1 MQERDAGGIV
11 RRCPTAAA
19 EIPLELI
26 QRLPKTDLHCHLD
39 GSLRLDTILD
49 LARRSRTS
57 SCRRSIAASCSSCS
71 YAGEHVASL
80 DDYLRAFDITL
91 SVMQTEEALERCAY
105 ELAEDAWRENVR
117 YIEVRYSPLLHTRE
131 GLRPAQV
138 VEAVLRG
145 LRTAKRELGIRYGVI
160 LCAIR
165 SLGPESSLRIA
176 ELCVAFKNRG
186 VVGFDLAG
194 SEVNNPAKLHR
205 QAFQLVIDNNI
216 NCTAHAGESFGPDS
230 VHQAIHKCGA
240 HRIGHGTRLVESGD
254 LLNYV
259 NDHRIPLEVC
269 PSSNLQT
276 RAASSW
282 ETHPVDFF
290 VDYGLRVTI
299 NTDNRLM
306 SDTTV
311 TQGAPPLPPALRLVA
326 ADDQGDH
333 HRGLQE
339 RVHAVPRE
347 GRPASPRSAASSP
360 TFEDPRGEVTGRVG
374 LVESR
379 PADAGRRRRR
389 RKPQAPAS
397 S

>member
-1 MQERDAGGIV
+1 MTT
-11 RRCPTAAA
+11 PA
-19 EIPLELI
+19 EIPFELI

-39 GSLRLDTILD
+39 GSLRLDTVLD
-49 LARRSRTS
+49 LARKQGVKLPTFDRGELHRML
-57 SCRRSIAASCSSCS
+57 A
-71 YAGEHVASL
+71 AGEHISSL
-80 DDYLRAFDITL
+80 DDYLRAFDVTL
-91 SVMQTEEALERCAY
+91 SVMQTEDALERCAY
-105 ELAEDAWRENVR
+105 ELAADAWSENVR
-117 YIEVRYSPLLHTRE
+117 YLEVRYSPLLHIRE

-145 LRTAKRELGIRYGVI
+145 LRTAKRELGIRYGLI

-194 SEVNNPAKLHR
+194 SEMNNPAKLHR
-205 QAFQLVIDNNI
+205 HAFQLVIDNNI

-269 PSSNLQT
+269 LSSNLQT
-276 RAASSW
+276 RAATSW

-306 SDTTV
+306 SQTTV
-311 TQGAPPLPPALRLVA
+311 TKEFHLCHQHYGWSLQTIKEIIIAGFKSAFMPYREKADLVA
-326 ADDQGDH
+326 
-333 HRGLQE
+333 E
-339 RVHAVPRE
+339 ISRE
-347 GRPASPRSAASSP
+347 LRA
-360 TFEDPRGEVTGRVG
+360 FEDPRGEVTGRVG
-374 LVESR
+374 LVESDTSTST
-379 PADAGRRRRR
+379 PTPPPT
-389 RKPQAPAS
+389 KPKLQVS
-397 S
+397 

>member
-1 MQERDAGGIV
+1 M
-11 RRCPTAAA
+11 TATETATD
-19 EIPLELI
+19 ELPIELI

-39 GSLRLDTILD
+39 GSLRLDTILE
-49 LARRSRTS
+49 LARRADVQLPTFDRAEL
-57 SCRRSIAASCSSCS
+57 RKLLVAA
-71 YAGEHVASL
+71 EHVGSL
-80 DDYLRAFDITL
+80 DDYLRAFDVTL
-91 SVMQTEEALERCAY
+91 SVMQTEEALERCAF

-117 YIEVRYSPLLHTRE
+117 YLEVRYSPLLHTRA

-145 LRTAKRELGIRYGVI
+145 LRAAKRSLGIRYGVI

-165 SLGPESSLRIA
+165 SLGHEASLRIA

-194 SEVNNPAKLHR
+194 SESGNPAKVHR

-230 VHQAIHKCGA
+230 VHQALHKCGA

-276 RAASSW
+276 RAANSW
-282 ETHPVDFF
+282 ETHPVDFY

-311 TQGAPPLPPALRLVA
+311 SRELHLCHRHYGWSLHTIKEIIIAGWKSAFMPYREKADMVA
-326 ADDQGDH
+326 AIS
-333 HRGLQE
+333 
-339 RVHAVPRE
+339 RE
-347 GRPASPRSAASSP
+347 LA
-360 TFEDPRGEVTGRVG
+360 TYQDPRGPAVGRVG
-374 LVESR
+374 LVESDPGAP
-379 PADAGRRRRR
+379 PAPPSGPAA
-389 RKPQAPAS
+389 KPKLQVS
-397 S
+397 

>member
-1 MQERDAGGIV
+1 MAD
-11 RRCPTAAA
+11 P
-19 EIPLELI
+19 ELPFDLI
-26 QRLPKTDLHCHLD
+26 HRLPKTDLHCHLD
-39 GSLRLDTILD
+39 GSVRLDTVLELGRAQNAKLPTFD
-49 LARRSRTS
+49 RGELQRQLV
-57 SCRRSIAASCSSCS
+57 
-71 YAGEHVASL
+71 AGEHVTSL
-80 DDYLRAFDITL
+80 DDYLRAFEITL
-91 SVMQTEEALERCAY
+91 SVMQTEAALERCAY
-105 ELAEDAWRENVR
+105 ELAEDAHREHVR
-117 YIEVRYSPLLHTRE
+117 YLEVRYSPVLHLRD

-145 LRTAKRELGIRYGVI
+145 LRHAKRELGIRYGLI

-165 SLGPESSLRIA
+165 SFGPESSLRIA

-194 SEVNNPAKLHR
+194 SESGNPAKLHR

-230 VHQAIHKCGA
+230 VHQALHKCGA

-269 PSSNLQT
+269 PTSNVQT
-276 RAASSW
+276 RAATTW
-282 ETHPVDFF
+282 ATHPVDFY

-311 TQGAPPLPPALRLVA
+311 SRELHLCHQHYGWSLQTIKEIILAGFKSAFMPHREKADLVA
-326 ADDQGDH
+326 EILRELAQFTD
-333 HRGLQE
+333 
-339 RVHAVPRE
+339 PRSAE
-347 GRPASPRSAASSP
+347 PASPEQPS
-360 TFEDPRGEVTGRVG
+360 
-374 LVESR
+374 
-379 PADAGRRRRR
+379 
-389 RKPQAPAS
+389 KPKLQVS
-397 S
+397 

>member
-1 MQERDAGGIV
+1 MH
-11 RRCPTAAA
+11 P

-39 GSLRLDTILD
+39 GSLRLDTVID
-49 LARRSRTS
+49 LARRHDVKLPTFDRGEL
-57 SCRRSIAASCSSCS
+57 RSLLVAA
-71 YAGEHVASL
+71 EQVASL

-91 SVMQTEEALERCAY
+91 SVMQTEAGIERAAF

-145 LRTAKRELGIRYGVI
+145 LRTAKRSLGIRYGVI

-165 SLGPESSLRIA
+165 SLGPEASLRIA

-194 SEVNNPAKLHR
+194 SEVGNPAKVHR

-230 VHQAIHKCGA
+230 VHQALHKCGA

-269 PSSNLQT
+269 PSSNMQT
-276 RAASSW
+276 RAATSW

-290 VDYGLRVTI
+290 VDYGLRGWSLQTI
-299 NTDNRLM
+299 KEIIIAGWKSAFMPYREKADM
-306 SDTTV
+306 
-311 TQGAPPLPPALRLVA
+311 VA
-326 ADDQGDH
+326 AIS
-333 HRGLQE
+333 
-339 RVHAVPRE
+339 RE
-347 GRPASPRSAASSP
+347 LAGF
-360 TFEDPRGEVTGRVG
+360 TDPRGEVTGRVG
-374 LVESR
+374 LVESD
-379 PADAGRRRRR
+379 PVPPVA
-389 RKPQAPAS
+389 PPAS
-397 S
+397 VSSRPKIQLTEAGEPS

>member
-1 MQERDAGGIV
+1 M
-11 RRCPTAAA
+11 TTTA
-19 EIPLELI
+19 EIPQSLLH
-26 QRLPKTDLHCHLD
+26 RLPKTDLHCHLD
-39 GSLRLDTILD
+39 GSVRIDTVLD
-49 LARRSRTS
+49 LARKQGVKLPTFDRSELHRMLV
-57 SCRRSIAASCSSCS
+57 
-71 YAGEHVASL
+71 AGEAVTSL
-80 DDYLRAFDITL
+80 DDYLRAFDVTL
-91 SVMQTEEALERCAY
+91 SVMQAEAALERCAY
-105 ELAEDAWRENVR
+105 ELAEDAWSENVR
-117 YIEVRYSPLLHTRE
+117 YIEVRYSPLLHPRD

-145 LRTAKRELGIRYGVI
+145 LRMAKRELGIRYGVI

-176 ELCVAFKNRG
+176 ELCIAFKNRG

-194 SEVNNPAKLHR
+194 SEVNNPAKLHKH
-205 QAFQLVIDNNI
+205 AFQLVVDNNI

-276 RAASSW
+276 RAATSW
-282 ETHPVDFF
+282 DTHPVDFF

-311 TQGAPPLPPALRLVA
+311 TKELHLCHQHYGWSLQTIKEIIIAGFKSAFMPYREKADLVA
-326 ADDQGDH
+326 DISRELA
-333 HRGLQE
+333 
-339 RVHAVPRE
+339 AVQ
-347 GRPASPRSAASSP
+347 
-360 TFEDPRGEVTGRVG
+360 DPRGEVTGRAG
-374 LVESR
+374 LVESEPPLSV
-379 PADAGRRRRR
+379 PA
-389 RKPQAPAS
+389 APAS
-397 S
+397 PTAPAKAKPASPPD

>member
-1 MQERDAGGIV
+1 MSESLSLD
-11 RRCPTAAA
+11 
-19 EIPLELI
+19 LI
-26 QRLPKTDLHCHLD
+26 KRLPKTDLHCHLD
-39 GSLRLDTILD
+39 GSLRLDTVLD
-49 LARRSRTS
+49 LARQQGVKLPTFDR
-57 SCRRSIAASCSSCS
+57 AGLFDML
-71 YAGEHVASL
+71 YAGEHVTSL

-91 SVMQTEEALERCAY
+91 SVMQREDALERIAY
-105 ELAEDAWRENVR
+105 ELAEDAHRENVR
-117 YIEVRYSPLLHTRE
+117 YLEVRYCPLLHVRD

-165 SLGPESSLRIA
+165 SQPQDQSLRIA

-186 VVGFDLAG
+186 VVAFDLAG
-194 SEVNNPAKLHR
+194 SEINNPAKVHR
-205 QAFQLVIDNNI
+205 AAFQLVIDNNI

-254 LLNYV
+254 LLNFV

-269 PSSNLQT
+269 PSSNVQT

-282 ETHPVDFF
+282 EAHPVDFY
-290 VDYGLRVTI
+290 VDYGLRITI

-311 TQGAPPLPPALRLVA
+311 SKELHLCHRHFGWSLETIKDIVISGFKSAFMPYREKADLVA
-326 ADDQGDH
+326 DIT
-333 HRGLQE
+333 
-339 RVHAVPRE
+339 RE
-347 GRPASPRSAASSP
+347 LASFTSS
-360 TFEDPRGEVTGRVG
+360 
-374 LVESR
+374 
-379 PADAGRRRRR
+379 
-389 RKPQAPAS
+389 
-397 S
+397 

>member
-1 MQERDAGGIV
+1 M
-11 RRCPTAAA
+11 AA

-26 QRLPKTDLHCHLD
+26 ERLPKTDLHCHLD
-39 GSLRLDTILD
+39 GSLRLDTVLD
-49 LARRSRTS
+49 LARKQGVALPTHDRGELRA
-57 SCRRSIAASCSSCS
+57 RLV
-71 YAGEHVASL
+71 AGEQVASL
-80 DDYLRAFDITL
+80 DDYLRAFDVTL
-91 SVMQTEEALERCAY
+91 SVMQTEAALERVAY

-117 YIEVRYSPLLHTRE
+117 YLEVRYSPVLHTRA

-145 LRTAKRELGIRYGVI
+145 LRAAKRELGIRYGLI

-176 ELCVAFKNRG
+176 ELCIAFKNHG

-194 SEVNNPAKLHR
+194 SEVNNPAKVHR

-230 VHQAIHKCGA
+230 IHQAIHKCGA

-259 NDHRIPLEVC
+259 ADHRIPLEVC
-269 PSSNLQT
+269 PTSNMQT
-276 RAASSW
+276 RAAASW
-282 ETHPVDFF
+282 EKHPVDFY

-311 TQGAPPLPPALRLVA
+311 SRELHQCHLHYGWSLRTIKEIVIAGFKSAFMPYREKADLLA
-326 ADDQGDH
+326 AIS
-333 HRGLQE
+333 
-339 RVHAVPRE
+339 RE
-347 GRPASPRSAASSP
+347 LA
-360 TFEDPRGEVTGRVG
+360 TFEDPRGEDAGRVG
-374 LVESR
+374 LVESD
-379 PADAGRRRRR
+379 PALAPPPAPPPS
-389 RKPQAPAS
+389 KPKLRIS
-397 S
+397 

>member
-1 MQERDAGGIV
+1 M
-11 RRCPTAAA
+11 

-49 LARRSRTS
+49 LGKKQGVKLPTFDRAELFRML
-57 SCRRSIAASCSSCS
+57 
-71 YAGEHVASL
+71 YAGDHVTSL

-91 SVMQTEEALERCAY
+91 SVLQEEEALERVAY
-105 ELAEDAWRENVR
+105 ELAVDAWHENVR
-117 YIEVRYSPLLHTRE
+117 YIEVRYCPLLHTRD
-131 GLRPAQV
+131 GLSPARV

-165 SLGPESSLRIA
+165 SVGPESSLKIA

-194 SEVNNPAKLHR
+194 SETGNPAKLHR
-205 QAFQLVIDNNI
+205 AAFQLVIDNNI

-276 RAASSW
+276 RAAASW
-282 ETHPVDFF
+282 ETHPVDFY

-306 SDTTV
+306 SDTTSSKELYLCHKHYGWSLE
-311 TQGAPPLPPALRLVA
+311 TIKGIIIAGFKSAFMPHREKTDLVA
-326 ADDQGDH
+326 
-333 HRGLQE
+333 E
-339 RVHAVPRE
+339 ISRE
-347 GRPASPRSAASSP
+347 LA
-360 TFEDPRGEVTGRVG
+360 T
-374 LVESR
+374 VES
-379 PADAGRRRRR
+379 
-389 RKPQAPAS
+389 APAKPKLTVS
-397 S
+397 

>member
-1 MQERDAGGIV
+1 M
-11 RRCPTAAA
+11 TA
-19 EIPLELI
+19 EITLDLI
-26 QRLPKTDLHCHLD
+26 KRLPKTDLHCHLD
-39 GSLRLDTILD
+39 GSLRLDTVID
-49 LARRSRTS
+49 LARRQGVALPTFDRGELFGLL
-57 SCRRSIAASCSSCS
+57 
-71 YAGEHVASL
+71 YAGDHVASL

-91 SVMQTEEALERCAY
+91 SVMQREDALERAAY
-105 ELAEDAWRENVR
+105 ELAVDAHAENVR
-117 YIEVRYSPLLHTRE
+117 YLEVRYSPLLHVRE

-145 LRTAKRELGIRYGVI
+145 LRAAKRELGIRYGVI

-165 SLGPESSLRIA
+165 SQGADMSLRIA

-194 SEVNNPAKLHR
+194 SEINNPAKVHR
-205 QAFQLVIDNNI
+205 AAFQLVIDNNI

-240 HRIGHGTRLVESGD
+240 HRIGHGTRLVENGD
-254 LLNYV
+254 LLNFV

-269 PSSNLQT
+269 PSSNVQT

-282 ETHPVDFF
+282 ETHPVDFY

-311 TQGAPPLPPALRLVA
+311 TKELHLCHRYFGWSLDTLKDIIVSGFKSAFMPYREKADLVAEIMKELAGYSVVKSNDVVGSTSAARSSIGAPAGDNTTEITVSAGKA
-326 ADDQGDH
+326 AIG
-333 HRGLQE
+333 
-339 RVHAVPRE
+339 VKV
-347 GRPASPRSAASSP
+347 
-360 TFEDPRGEVTGRVG
+360 
-374 LVESR
+374 
-379 PADAGRRRRR
+379 
-389 RKPQAPAS
+389 
-397 S
+397 